1 MRLPPLNA
9 VRAFDAV
16 ARLGSVRA
24 AADELAVTP
33 AAVSQQLRVLEA
45 HLGLALTQRQG
56 RGLALTDS
64 GRTWHGEIARHLRA
78 IALAAERVR
87 PGRRVVQVT
96 VVQSFG
102 SRWLMPRLT
111 KFTAREPEI
120 EVRIDASPVLAD
132 FARDPF
138 DLAIRE
144 GRGAYPDTE
153 LVRLFELEFFPVASP
168 RARAPHATP
177 RRHARLVARAPPAR
191 SDATTTGPTGSPW
204 PTSADVD
211 VARGLFFSHTML
223 ALDAAVEGQ
232 GVALAPPP
240 FAERELARGALD
252 VVDPR
257 GFAPGTGI
265 YLCWPRRGLRTLS
278 PAATAFRD
286 WVIEEAQATR
296 PQRPP
301 RRPSRAVVIRPAR
314 SRLVDRIAPFV
325 PVSATISV
333 PERASASFHRNRIL
347 HERSRLSA
355 SSRDARRTTSSSC
368 ATTTCGASAPKAAP
382 RAASPRAW
390 ASRPHRASRRTA
402 SGSRS

>member
-45 HLGLALTQRQG
+45 HLGLALTQRHG
-56 RGLALTDS
+56 RGLTLTDS

-87 PGRRVVQVT
+87 PGHRVVQVT

-102 SRWLMPRLT
+102 SRWLMPRLV

-132 FARDPF
+132 LARDPF

-144 GRGAYPDTE
+144 GRGVYPE
-153 LVRLFELEFFPVASP
+153 AESVRLFPLEFVPVASP
-168 RARAPHATP
+168 VVARRMRRREGGVDWTRARLLHE
-177 RRHARLVARAPPAR
+177 V
-191 SDATTTGPTGSPW
+191 SYDYW
-204 PTSADVD
+204 PDWIAMAGVTDVD

-223 ALDAAVEGQ
+223 ALDAASEGQ
-232 GVALAPPP
+232 GVALAPLPL
-240 FAERELARGALD
+240 AERELARGALEI
-252 VVDPR
+252 VDAR
-257 GFAPGTGI
+257 KYAPGTGI
-265 YLCWPRRGLRTLS
+265 YLSWPRKGLRTLS

-286 WVIEEAQATR
+286 WLIDEARSA
-296 PQRPP
+296 P
-301 RRPSRAVVIRPAR
+301 PAR
-314 SRLVDRIAPFV
+314 
-325 PVSATISV
+325 
-333 PERASASFHRNRIL
+333 
-347 HERSRLSA
+347 
-355 SSRDARRTTSSSC
+355 ARRT
-368 ATTTCGASAPKAAP
+368 AKAK
-382 RAASPRAW
+382 
-390 ASRPHRASRRTA
+390 RPPA
-402 SGSRS
+402 

>member
-1 MRLPPLNA
+1 VRLPPLNA

-45 HLGLALTQRQG
+45 HLGLALTQREG
-56 RGLALTDS
+56 RGLTLTDS

-144 GRGAYPDTE
+144 GRGNYDTE
-153 LVRLFELEFFPVASP
+153 VARLFELSFYPVASP
-168 RARAPHATP
+168 QVARRMRRRNGTLDWSRARLLHEVTY
-177 RRHARLVARAPPAR
+177 
-191 SDATTTGPTGSPW
+191 DYW
-204 PTSADVD
+204 PDWIQMADVADVD

-223 ALDAAVEGQ
+223 ALDAAIEGQ

-240 FAERELARGALD
+240 LAERELAGGALEIID
-252 VVDPR
+252 MRAFV
-257 GFAPGTGI
+257 PGTGI
-265 YLCWPRRGLRTLS
+265 YLCWPRRQLRSLS
-278 PAATAFRD
+278 NAAAAFRD
-286 WVIEEAQATR
+286 WVIEEARATR
-296 PQRPP
+296 PLEVRAK
-301 RRPSRAVVIRPAR
+301 RRKVR
-314 SRLVDRIAPFV
+314 
-325 PVSATISV
+325 
-333 PERASASFHRNRIL
+333 
-347 HERSRLSA
+347 
-355 SSRDARRTTSSSC
+355 
-368 ATTTCGASAPKAAP
+368 
-382 RAASPRAW
+382 
-390 ASRPHRASRRTA
+390 
-402 SGSRS
+402 

>member
-1 MRLPPLNA
+1 VRLPPLNA

-120 EVRIDASPVLAD
+120 EVRIDASPALAD

-144 GRGAYPDTE
+144 GRGNYDTE
-153 LVRLFELEFFPVASP
+153 LVRLFELEFYPVASP
-168 RARAPHATP
+168 QVARRMRKRNGTLDWSRARLLHEVTYDYWPDWINMAEAT
-177 RRHARLVARAPPAR
+177 
-191 SDATTTGPTGSPW
+191 
-204 PTSADVD
+204 DVD

-223 ALDAAVEGQ
+223 ALDAAIEGQ

-240 FAERELARGALD
+240 LAERELARGALEII
-252 VVDPR
+252 DPR
-257 GFAPGTGI
+257 PFASGTGI
-265 YLCWPRRGLRTLS
+265 WLCWPRKQLRSLS
-278 PAATAFRD
+278 NAATAFRD
-286 WVIEEAQATR
+286 WVIEEAKATR
-296 PQRPP
+296 P
-301 RRPSRAVVIRPAR
+301 
-314 SRLVDRIAPFV
+314 LVL
-325 PVSATISV
+325 
-333 PERASASFHRNRIL
+333 RAS
-347 HERSRLSA
+347 
-355 SSRDARRTTSSSC
+355 
-368 ATTTCGASAPKAAP
+368 KAKV
-382 RAASPRAW
+382 R
-390 ASRPHRASRRTA
+390 
-402 SGSRS
+402 

>member
-24 AADELAVTP
+24 AAEELAVTP

-45 HLGLALTQRQG
+45 HLGIALTQRHG
-56 RGLALTDS
+56 RGLILTDP

-102 SRWLMPRLT
+102 SRWLMPRLQS
-111 KFTAREPEI
+111 FTAREPEI

-132 FARDPF
+132 LARDPF

-144 GRGAYPDTE
+144 GRGTYPE
-153 LVRLFELEFFPVASP
+153 AESVHLFALEFFPVASP
-168 RARAPHATP
+168 AIARKLKRRNGTIDWSRARLLHE
-177 RRHARLVARAPPAR
+177 V
-191 SDATTTGPTGSPW
+191 SYDYW
-204 PTSADVD
+204 PDWTAMAAVTDVD

-232 GVALAPPP
+232 GVALAPTPL
-240 FAERELARGALD
+240 AERELARGALEL
-252 VVDPR
+252 VDPR

-265 YLCWPRRGLRTLS
+265 YLSWPRRGLRTLS

-286 WVIEEAQATR
+286 WVIEEAQATWKPAAAARRAGRR
-296 PQRPP
+296 PRPRPP
-301 RRPSRAVVIRPAR
+301 
-314 SRLVDRIAPFV
+314 
-325 PVSATISV
+325 
-333 PERASASFHRNRIL
+333 
-347 HERSRLSA
+347 
-355 SSRDARRTTSSSC
+355 
-368 ATTTCGASAPKAAP
+368 
-382 RAASPRAW
+382 
-390 ASRPHRASRRTA
+390 
-402 SGSRS
+402 

>member
-45 HLGLALTQRQG
+45 HLGIALTQREG
-56 RGLALTDS
+56 RGLMLTDS

-132 FARDPF
+132 LARDPF

-144 GRGAYPDTE
+144 GRGVYPEADSVT
-153 LVRLFELEFFPVASP
+153 LFPLEFFPVASP
-168 RARAPHATP
+168 EVARRL
-177 RRHARLVARAPPAR
+177 RRRNGTIDWSKARLLHEV
-191 SDATTTGPTGSPW
+191 SYDYW
-204 PTSADVD
+204 PDWIAMASAADID

-232 GVALAPPP
+232 GVALAPLP
-240 FAERELARGALD
+240 FVEREIARGALAM
-252 VVDPR
+252 VDAR

-265 YLCWPRRGLRTLS
+265 HLAWPRKGMRTLS
-278 PAATAFRD
+278 PAALAFRD
-286 WVIEEAQATR
+286 WLIEEAKVPAVGQAPSPGQVR
-296 PQRPP
+296 RPP
-301 RRPSRAVVIRPAR
+301 PS
-314 SRLVDRIAPFV
+314 
-325 PVSATISV
+325 PVL
-333 PERASASFHRNRIL
+333 RKRG
-347 HERSRLSA
+347 
-355 SSRDARRTTSSSC
+355 SS
-368 ATTTCGASAPKAAP
+368 GP
-382 RAASPRAW
+382 
-390 ASRPHRASRRTA
+390 
-402 SGSRS
+402 

>member
-45 HLGLALTQRQG
+45 HLGIALTQRNG
-56 RGLALTDS
+56 RGLMLTDS

-111 KFTAREPEI
+111 KFTEREPEI

-132 FARDPF
+132 LARDPF

-144 GRGAYPDTE
+144 GRGVYPEADIA
-153 LVRLFELEFFPVASP
+153 RLFELEYFPMASP
-168 RARAPHATP
+168 EVARAM
-177 RRHARLVARAPPAR
+177 RKRNGSVDWSHARLLHEVTFDYWPDWIAMADARE
-191 SDATTTGPTGSPW
+191 
-204 PTSADVD
+204 VD

-223 ALDAAVEGQ
+223 ALDAAIEGQ
-232 GVALAPPP
+232 GVALVPPP
-240 FAERELARGALD
+240 LAERELARGALV

-257 GFAPGTGI
+257 RYAPGTGI
-265 YLCWPRRGLRTLS
+265 YLAWPRKGLRTLS

-286 WVIEEAQATR
+286 WVIEAARATATE
-296 PQRPP
+296 PP
-301 RRPSRAVVIRPAR
+301 AARRPKAR
-314 SRLVDRIAPFV
+314 
-325 PVSATISV
+325 
-333 PERASASFHRNRIL
+333 
-347 HERSRLSA
+347 
-355 SSRDARRTTSSSC
+355 
-368 ATTTCGASAPKAAP
+368 
-382 RAASPRAW
+382 
-390 ASRPHRASRRTA
+390 
-402 SGSRS
+402 

>member
-1 MRLPPLNA
+1 
-9 VRAFDAV
+9 
-16 ARLGSVRA
+16 LGSVRA

-45 HLGLALTQRQG
+45 HLGIALTQRHG
-56 RGLALTDS
+56 RGLVLTDS

-132 FARDPF
+132 LARDPF

-144 GRGAYPDTE
+144 GSGVYPE
-153 LVRLFELEFFPVASP
+153 AESVRLFPLEFVPV
-168 RARAPHATP
+168 
-177 RRHARLVARAPPAR
+177 
-191 SDATTTGPTGSPW
+191 GSPAVAKKLRRRDGGIDWSRVRLLHEVTYDYW
-204 PTSADVD
+204 PDWVAMAGVAGVD

-223 ALDAAVEGQ
+223 ALDAASEGQ

-240 FAERELARGALD
+240 FAERELARGALEVLD
-252 VVDPR
+252 AR
-257 GFAPGTGI
+257 AYAPGTGI
-265 YLCWPRRGLRTLS
+265 YLAWPRKGLRTLS

-286 WVIEEAQATR
+286 WVIEEAEAA
-296 PQRPP
+296 
-301 RRPSRAVVIRPAR
+301 SVPAR
-314 SRLVDRIAPFV
+314 KLPGGRR
-325 PVSATISV
+325 
-333 PERASASFHRNRIL
+333 RAS
-347 HERSRLSA
+347 
-355 SSRDARRTTSSSC
+355 
-368 ATTTCGASAPKAAP
+368 
-382 RAASPRAW
+382 
-390 ASRPHRASRRTA
+390 
-402 SGSRS
+402 

>member
-144 GRGAYPDTE
+144 GRGNYDTE
-153 LVRLFELEFFPVASP
+153 VVRLFELSFVPVASP
-168 RARAPHATP
+168 QVARRMRRRNGTLDWSRARLLHEVTYDYWPDY
-177 RRHARLVARAPPAR
+177 VAM
-191 SDATTTGPTGSPW
+191 
-204 PTSADVD
+204 ADLPDDD

-223 ALDAAVEGQ
+223 ALDAAVDGQ

-240 FAERELARGALD
+240 LAERELARGALEVID
-252 VVDPR
+252 HRPYVS
-257 GFAPGTGI
+257 GTGI
-265 YLCWPRRGLRTLS
+265 YLCWPRRQLRSLS
-278 PAATAFRD
+278 NAATAFRD
-286 WVIEEAQATR
+286 WVIEEARATR
-296 PQRPP
+296 PLELKTG
-301 RRPSRAVVIRPAR
+301 RRKVR
-314 SRLVDRIAPFV
+314 
-325 PVSATISV
+325 
-333 PERASASFHRNRIL
+333 
-347 HERSRLSA
+347 
-355 SSRDARRTTSSSC
+355 
-368 ATTTCGASAPKAAP
+368 
-382 RAASPRAW
+382 
-390 ASRPHRASRRTA
+390 
-402 SGSRS
+402 

>member
-64 GRTWHGEIARHLRA
+64 GRSWHGEIARHLRA

-87 PGRRVVQVT
+87 PGHRVVQVT

-102 SRWLMPRLT
+102 SRWLMPRLQA
-111 KFTAREPEI
+111 FTAREPDV

-132 FARDPF
+132 LNRDPF

-144 GRGAYPDTE
+144 GTGVYPEAET
-153 LVRLFELEFFPVASP
+153 VRLFALEFFPVASP
-168 RARAPHATP
+168 AVARKMRRRNGTIDWSRARLLHEVTF
-177 RRHARLVARAPPAR
+177 
-191 SDATTTGPTGSPW
+191 DYW
-204 PTSADVD
+204 PDWTAAAGLTDVD

-232 GVALAPPP
+232 GVALAPTPL
-240 FAERELARGALD
+240 AERELSRGALEII
-252 VVDPR
+252 DPR
-257 GFAPGTGI
+257 SYVPGTGY
-265 YLCWPRRGLRTLS
+265 YLAWPRRGLRTLS

-286 WVIEEAQATR
+286 WVIEEARTTAK
-296 PQRPP
+296 
-301 RRPSRAVVIRPAR
+301 APAR
-314 SRLVDRIAPFV
+314 
-325 PVSATISV
+325 
-333 PERASASFHRNRIL
+333 
-347 HERSRLSA
+347 
-355 SSRDARRTTSSSC
+355 
-368 ATTTCGASAPKAAP
+368 
-382 RAASPRAW
+382 RAAKGPK
-390 ASRPHRASRRTA
+390 PLRR
-402 SGSRS
+402 

>member
-24 AADELAVTP
+24 AAEELAVTP

-45 HLGLALTQRQG
+45 HLGIALTQRHG

-102 SRWLMPRLT
+102 SRWLMPRLSS
-111 KFTAREPEI
+111 FTAREPEI

-132 FARDPF
+132 LARDPF

-144 GRGAYPDTE
+144 GRGDYPGAE
-153 LVRLFELEFFPVASP
+153 SVRLFPLEFVPVASP
-168 RARAPHATP
+168 AVARQLKRRNGTIDWSRARLLHE
-177 RRHARLVARAPPAR
+177 V
-191 SDATTTGPTGSPW
+191 SYDYW
-204 PTSADVD
+204 PDWIAAAGVTDVD

-223 ALDAAVEGQ
+223 ALDAACEGQ
-232 GVALAPPP
+232 GVALAPLCL
-240 FAERELARGALD
+240 ADRELARGALTI
-252 VVDPR
+252 VDPR
-257 GFAPGTGI
+257 PFAPGTGI
-265 YLCWPRRGLRTLS
+265 YLAWPRRGLRTLS

-286 WVIEEAQATR
+286 WLIEEAQAAAAKAAAPAAKPAR
-296 PQRPP
+296 RP
-301 RRPSRAVVIRPAR
+301 RR
-314 SRLVDRIAPFV
+314 
-325 PVSATISV
+325 
-333 PERASASFHRNRIL
+333 
-347 HERSRLSA
+347 
-355 SSRDARRTTSSSC
+355 
-368 ATTTCGASAPKAAP
+368 
-382 RAASPRAW
+382 
-390 ASRPHRASRRTA
+390 
-402 SGSRS
+402 

>member
-24 AADELAVTP
+24 AAEELAVTP

-56 RGLALTDS
+56 RGLVLTDS

-102 SRWLMPRLT
+102 SRWLMPRLH

-144 GRGAYPDTE
+144 GRGNYDSETA
-153 LVRLFELEFFPVASP
+153 RLFELAFYPVASP
-168 RARAPHATP
+168 AVAKRM
-177 RRHARLVARAPPAR
+177 RRRNGALDWSSVRLLHEVTY
-191 SDATTTGPTGSPW
+191 DYW
-204 PTSADVD
+204 PDWITMSGVQDVD

-232 GVALAPPP
+232 GVALAPAPL
-240 FAERELARGALD
+240 ADRELARGALE

-257 GFAPGTGI
+257 PFVPGTGFW
-265 YLCWPRRGLRTLS
+265 LCWPRRQLRTLS
-278 PAATAFRD
+278 KAATAFRD
-286 WVIEEAQATR
+286 WVIEEARATAPFDPHPPAR
-296 PQRPP
+296 RKPPPSVP
-301 RRPSRAVVIRPAR
+301 RRRR
-314 SRLVDRIAPFV
+314 S
-325 PVSATISV
+325 S
-333 PERASASFHRNRIL
+333 
-347 HERSRLSA
+347 
-355 SSRDARRTTSSSC
+355 
-368 ATTTCGASAPKAAP
+368 
-382 RAASPRAW
+382 
-390 ASRPHRASRRTA
+390 
-402 SGSRS
+402 

>member
-45 HLGLALTQRQG
+45 HLGIALTRREG

-144 GRGAYPDTE
+144 GRGPYANAE
-153 LVRLFELEFFPVASP
+153 SVQLFALEFYPVASP
-168 RARAPHATP
+168 A
-177 RRHARLVARAPPAR
+177 VARAMRRRNGTLDWSRAR
-191 SDATTTGPTGSPW
+191 LLHEVTYDYWPDWIAMAEAT
-204 PTSADVD
+204 DVD

-240 FAERELARGALD
+240 FAERELARGALT
-252 VVDPR
+252 VVDAR
-257 GFAPGTGI
+257 SYVPGTGI
-265 YLCWPRRGLRTLS
+265 HLAWPRRGLRTLS

-286 WVIEEAQATR
+286 WVIEEARATR
-296 PQRPP
+296 VPIAPP
-301 RRPSRAVVIRPAR
+301 GLRPASSSSVPR
-314 SRLVDRIAPFV
+314 SRG
-325 PVSATISV
+325 
-333 PERASASFHRNRIL
+333 
-347 HERSRLSA
+347 
-355 SSRDARRTTSSSC
+355 SS
-368 ATTTCGASAPKAAP
+368 G
-382 RAASPRAW
+382 
-390 ASRPHRASRRTA
+390 
-402 SGSRS
+402 G

>member
-45 HLGLALTQRQG
+45 HLGLALTQRHG

-102 SRWLMPRLT
+102 SRWLMPRLH

-144 GRGAYPDTE
+144 GRGNYDTE
-153 LVRLFELEFFPVASP
+153 LARLFELSFYPVASP
-168 RARAPHATP
+168 QVARAM
-177 RRHARLVARAPPAR
+177 RRRNGTLDWSHARLLHEV
-191 SDATTTGPTGSPW
+191 SVDYW
-204 PTSADVD
+204 PDWINAADVDDVD

-232 GVALAPPP
+232 GVALAPAPL
-240 FAERELARGALD
+240 ADRELARGAL
-252 VVDPR
+252 VIVDPR
-257 GFAPGTGI
+257 PFAPGTGI
-265 YLCWPRRGLRTLS
+265 YLCWPRRQLRTLS
-278 PAATAFRD
+278 KAATAFRD
-286 WVIEEAQATR
+286 WVVEEAKATR
-296 PQRPP
+296 PL
-301 RRPSRAVVIRPAR
+301 ALEAR
-314 SRLVDRIAPFV
+314 KRKVR
-325 PVSATISV
+325 
-333 PERASASFHRNRIL
+333 
-347 HERSRLSA
+347 
-355 SSRDARRTTSSSC
+355 
-368 ATTTCGASAPKAAP
+368 
-382 RAASPRAW
+382 
-390 ASRPHRASRRTA
+390 
-402 SGSRS
+402 

>member
-1 MRLPPLNA
+1 VRLPPLNA

-144 GRGAYPDTE
+144 GRGNYDTE
-153 LVRLFELEFFPVASP
+153 LVRLFELAFYPVASP
-168 RARAPHATP
+168 KVARTIRRRNGTLDWSRARLLHE
-177 RRHARLVARAPPAR
+177 V
-191 SDATTTGPTGSPW
+191 SYDYW
-204 PTSADVD
+204 PDWISMAEADDVD

-240 FAERELARGALD
+240 LAERELARGALEVID
-252 VVDPR
+252 NRPFV
-257 GFAPGTGI
+257 PGTGI
-265 YLCWPRRGLRTLS
+265 YLCWPRRQLRSLS
-278 PAATAFRD
+278 NAATAFRD
-286 WVIEEAQATR
+286 WVIEEAKVTR
-296 PQRPP
+296 P
-301 RRPSRAVVIRPAR
+301 
-314 SRLVDRIAPFV
+314 LVL
-325 PVSATISV
+325 
-333 PERASASFHRNRIL
+333 N
-347 HERSRLSA
+347 
-355 SSRDARRTTSSSC
+355 ARR
-368 ATTTCGASAPKAAP
+368 GKV
-382 RAASPRAW
+382 R
-390 ASRPHRASRRTA
+390 
-402 SGSRS
+402 

>member
-144 GRGAYPDTE
+144 GRGNYDTE
-153 LVRLFELEFFPVASP
+153 LQRLFELEFYPVASP
-168 RARAPHATP
+168 QVARRMRKRNGTLDWSRARLLHEVTY
-177 RRHARLVARAPPAR
+177 
-191 SDATTTGPTGSPW
+191 DYW
-204 PTSADVD
+204 PDWINMADVEEVD

-240 FAERELARGALD
+240 LAERELARGALE
-252 VVDPR
+252 VIDPR
-257 GFAPGTGI
+257 PFASGTGI
-265 YLCWPRRGLRTLS
+265 WLCWPRRQLRSLS
-278 PAATAFRD
+278 NAATAFRD
-286 WVIEEAQATR
+286 WVIEEAKATR
-296 PQRPP
+296 PLVL
-301 RRPSRAVVIRPAR
+301 RARKSKVR
-314 SRLVDRIAPFV
+314 
-325 PVSATISV
+325 
-333 PERASASFHRNRIL
+333 
-347 HERSRLSA
+347 
-355 SSRDARRTTSSSC
+355 
-368 ATTTCGASAPKAAP
+368 
-382 RAASPRAW
+382 
-390 ASRPHRASRRTA
+390 
-402 SGSRS
+402 

>member
-1 MRLPPLNA
+1 VRVRLPPLNA

-56 RGLALTDS
+56 RGITLTDS

-78 IALAAERVR
+78 IGLAAERVR

-102 SRWLMPRLT
+102 SRWLMPRLY

-144 GRGAYPDTE
+144 GRGNYDTE
-153 LVRLFELEFFPVASP
+153 VVRLFELRFYPVGSP
-168 RARAPHATP
+168 Q
-177 RRHARLVARAPPAR
+177 VARR
-191 SDATTTGPTGSPW
+191 MWRRNGTLDWSRVRLLHEVSYDYW
-204 PTSADVD
+204 PDWINLAGVCDVD

-232 GVALAPPP
+232 GVALSPPP
-240 FAERELARGALD
+240 LAERELARGALE
-252 VVDPR
+252 VIDPR
-257 GFAPGTGI
+257 PFVPGTGI
-265 YLCWPRRGLRTLS
+265 YLCWPRRQMRSLS
-278 PAATAFRD
+278 KAATAFRD
-286 WVIEEAQATR
+286 WLIEEAKATR
-296 PQRPP
+296 PLVEKT
-301 RRPSRAVVIRPAR
+301 RRGRVR
-314 SRLVDRIAPFV
+314 
-325 PVSATISV
+325 
-333 PERASASFHRNRIL
+333 
-347 HERSRLSA
+347 
-355 SSRDARRTTSSSC
+355 
-368 ATTTCGASAPKAAP
+368 
-382 RAASPRAW
+382 
-390 ASRPHRASRRTA
+390 
-402 SGSRS
+402 

>member
-45 HLGLALTQRQG
+45 HLGLALTQRHG
-56 RGLALTDS
+56 RGLVLTDS

-102 SRWLMPRLT
+102 SRWLMPRLQ

-132 FARDPF
+132 LARDPF

-144 GRGAYPDTE
+144 GRGTYPE
-153 LVRLFELEFFPVASP
+153 AEAVRLFTLEFFPVASP
-168 RARAPHATP
+168 ALARKIRRRNGTIDWSRARLLHE
-177 RRHARLVARAPPAR
+177 V
-191 SDATTTGPTGSPW
+191 SYDYW
-204 PTSADVD
+204 PDWTAMAGIAEID

-223 ALDAAVEGQ
+223 ALDAAVAGQ
-232 GVALAPPP
+232 GVALTPMPM
-240 FAERELARGALD
+240 AERELQRGALEIID
-252 VVDPR
+252 LRRFV
-257 GFAPGTGI
+257 PGSGI
-265 YLCWPRRGLRTLS
+265 YLAWPRRGLRTLS

-286 WVIEEAQATR
+286 WVIEEAQAA
-296 PQRPP
+296 QV
-301 RRPSRAVVIRPAR
+301 SSA
-314 SRLVDRIAPFV
+314 APFGAGKRT
-325 PVSATISV
+325 SR
-333 PERASASFHRNRIL
+333 RAS
-347 HERSRLSA
+347 
-355 SSRDARRTTSSSC
+355 
-368 ATTTCGASAPKAAP
+368 
-382 RAASPRAW
+382 
-390 ASRPHRASRRTA
+390 
-402 SGSRS
+402 

>member
-56 RGLALTDS
+56 RGLMLTES

-102 SRWLMPRLT
+102 SRWLMPRLF
-111 KFTAREPEI
+111 KFTEREPEI

-132 FARDPF
+132 LTRDPF

-144 GRGAYPDTE
+144 GRGSYPE
-153 LVRLFELEFFPVASP
+153 AESVRLFVLEFVPVASP
-168 RARAPHATP
+168 ALARRMRRRNGTIDWSRARLLHEVTY
-177 RRHARLVARAPPAR
+177 
-191 SDATTTGPTGSPW
+191 DYW
-204 PTSADVD
+204 PDWIAMVGAAGID

-223 ALDAAVEGQ
+223 ALDAAIEGQ

-240 FAERELARGALD
+240 LAERELARGALE
-252 VVDPR
+252 VLDPR
-257 GFAPGTGI
+257 PFVPGSGI
-265 YLCWPRRGLRTLS
+265 YLAWPRKGLRTLS

-286 WVIEEAQATR
+286 WVIEEARLTR
-296 PQRPP
+296 PLV
-301 RRPSRAVVIRPAR
+301 AAARPAR
-314 SRLVDRIAPFV
+314 SGIRRKAP
-325 PVSATISV
+325 SSV
-333 PERASASFHRNRIL
+333 TR
-347 HERSRLSA
+347 
-355 SSRDARRTTSSSC
+355 
-368 ATTTCGASAPKAAP
+368 
-382 RAASPRAW
+382 
-390 ASRPHRASRRTA
+390 
-402 SGSRS
+402 

>member
-1 MRLPPLNA
+1 

-111 KFTAREPEI
+111 RFTAREPEI

-132 FARDPF
+132 FGRDPF

-144 GRGAYPDTE
+144 GRGNYPDTE
-153 LVRLFELEFFPVASP
+153 SVRLFELEFYPVASP
-168 RARAPHATP
+168 VLARRM
-177 RRHARLVARAPPAR
+177 RRRNGTLDWSHARLLHEVTY
-191 SDATTTGPTGSPW
+191 DYW
-204 PTSADVD
+204 PDWIAMAEVPDVD

-240 FAERELARGALD
+240 LAERELTRGALT

-257 GFAPGTGI
+257 GFGPGTGI
-265 YLCWPRRGLRTLS
+265 YLAWPRRGLRTLS
-278 PAATAFRD
+278 AAATAFRD
-286 WVIEEAQATR
+286 WVIEEARATR
-296 PQRPP
+296 
-301 RRPSRAVVIRPAR
+301 
-314 SRLVDRIAPFV
+314 V
-325 PVSATISV
+325 PDLT
-333 PERASASFHRNRIL
+333 
-347 HERSRLSA
+347 
-355 SSRDARRTTSSSC
+355 
-368 ATTTCGASAPKAAP
+368 GKPK
-382 RAASPRAW
+382 
-390 ASRPHRASRRTA
+390 
-402 SGSRS
+402 GSRTLSRGRGSSAG